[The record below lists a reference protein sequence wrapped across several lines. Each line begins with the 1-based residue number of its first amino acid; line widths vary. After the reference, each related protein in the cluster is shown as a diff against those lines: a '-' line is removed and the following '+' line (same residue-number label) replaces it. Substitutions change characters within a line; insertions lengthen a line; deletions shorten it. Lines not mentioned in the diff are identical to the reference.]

1 MKLNQKNLK
10 ETMEYLYANCKDSY
24 DELWKAISTLHNL
37 GLIDENM
44 VQAAVKKDHE
54 LFYAENA

>member
-10 ETMEYLYANCKDSY
+10 ETMEYLYKNCKESY
-24 DELWKAISTLHNL
+24 DELWKAIQTLRNL

-44 VQAAVKKDHE
+44 VQAAVKKDQE
-54 LFYAENA
+54 LFNAENA

>member
-10 ETMEYLYANCKDSY
+10 DTMEYLYENCKESY
-24 DELWKAISTLHNL
+24 DELWKAIQTLHNL

-54 LFYAENA
+54 LFVSENA